1 MDTSASAV
9 SKYFNPTVA
18 GACDVLQILS
28 SRTNPISVSEVAAL
42 TSLTR
47 GTALRVMRTLA
58 EIGIATDVG
67 TAKYVAGPRLVAI
80 GLQVGTNDT
89 LSRIV
94 EPFLRRLT
102 DVTGETSHFAVLA
115 GDKSLILSVCDCN
128 NALRVASRPGTE
140 AWVHASATGKAIF
153 SVLPEKDRTAICTRL
168 RYEKLTPNT
177 LDSPE
182 LLLDHLKQ
190 VTERGYAVDDEEY
203 FPGVRCL
210 AAPVH
215 LVPDDRHS
223 VGAIGITSATIRFT
237 RKRIGEFAAAVCQA
251 ASDLDAELSPVP
263 RTRT

>member
-1 MDTSASAV
+1 MNTSATGI

-28 SRTNPISVSEVAAL
+28 SRTKPISASEVAAL

-94 EPFLRRLT
+94 EPFLTRLT
-102 DVTGETSHFAVLA
+102 DVTGETSHFAVLV
-115 GDKSLILSVCDCN
+115 GDKSLILAVCECS

-140 AWVHASATGKAIF
+140 AWGHASDTGKAIL
-153 SVLPEKDRTAICTRL
+153 SILPEEERTAICNRL
-168 RYEKLTPNT
+168 RYEKLTSNT

-190 VTERGYAVDDEEY
+190 VAERGYAVDDEEC

-210 AAPVH
+210 AAPVR
-215 LVPDDRHS
+215 LVPDDRPS
-223 VGAIGITSATIRFT
+223 IGAIGITSATIRFT
-237 RKRIGEFAAAVCQA
+237 RKRIREFAAAVCQTA
-251 ASDLDAELSPVP
+251 LDLDAELNPVR
-263 RTRT
+263 RTKA